1 MAADGS
7 GAPDLSAAWSISDA
21 WPVPEYAVAVLH
33 RDAVVTRGDT
43 SRTQRIASV
52 SKPVSAWA
60 VLVAVE
66 EGSVSLDDPVG
77 QTGCTLRHLLA
88 HAGGYPFD
96 GANPISK
103 PGVRR
108 HYSNTGFDLMAA
120 HIEHSTGI
128 AFADYLAEAVFAPLA
143 MSSSVLEGSC
153 ARDVVT
159 NVDDLVAFVGE
170 MRSPRL
176 ISRELRN
183 EAVSVVYPELAGVVP
198 GLGAY
203 DPCPWGL
210 GIEIKGH
217 KTPHWTAPSGSA
229 STFGHFGGIGTFVW
243 VDPVADVACAMLA
256 ERDFTTWGMLH
267 WPSFND
273 AVLAAF
279 AR

>member
-1 MAADGS
+1 VS
-7 GAPDLSAAWSISDA
+7 PSEVEPDLSAAWRLADA
-21 WPVPEYAVAVLH
+21 WPVPEYSVAVLH
-33 RDAVVTRGDT
+33 PGGVVTRGDT
-43 SRTQRIASV
+43 TRTQRIASV

-77 QTGCTLRHLLA
+77 QAGCTLRHLLA

-96 GANPISK
+96 GGNPISK

-108 HYSNTGFDLMAA
+108 HYSNTGFDLMAD
-120 HIEHSTGI
+120 HLEHATGI
-128 AFADYLAEAVFAPLA
+128 AFADYLAEAVFAPLGMA
-143 MSSSVLEGSC
+143 SSALEGSS
-153 ARDVVT
+153 AKDVHT
-159 NVDDLVAFVGE
+159 NIDDLARFVAE
-170 MRSPRL
+170 MREPRL
-176 ISRELRN
+176 ISRGLRN
-183 EAVSVVYPELAGVVP
+183 EAVTPVYPELSGVVP
-198 GLGAY
+198 GLGSY

-217 KTPHWTAPSGSA
+217 KTPHWTAPHGSA

-256 ERDFTTWGMLH
+256 ELDFTKWGMVH
-267 WPSFND
+267 WPAFND